1 MNDCSYNIIEVE
13 IMNKFNMPNEET
25 ITKMCK
31 MLSIASDQT
40 RMKILFSLL
49 GEPEE
54 KCVSEIVVDV
64 NASQSLIS
72 HHLKLLK
79 NFDLVATRRDG
90 KKIYYSLKDDHVR
103 QLVSVALEHAEE

>member
-1 MNDCSYNIIEVE
+1 MVVHIILSRLE
-13 IMNKFNMPNEET
+13 IMKTKNMPNEE
-25 ITKMCK
+25 IVTKMCE

-49 GEPEE
+49 DEPEE
-54 KCVSEIVVDV
+54 KCVSEIVDDV
-64 NASQSLIS
+64 QASQSLIS

-79 NFDLVATRRDG
+79 DFELVATRRDG